1 MKRNPTPESS
11 IEPQRERAV
20 SPIIGVTLM
29 VAITVILAAVVAAF
43 VLDVGPGEGQLNVAA
58 DVEDADEEI
67 AVHIATGGDQID
79 GIALV
84 NADGEV
90 VASEHGVNTG
100 GTYTLEDHVAGTL
113 LDDNGGYTVYGYQ
126 GNEDTV
132 RGYNNEA
139 EENAEL
145 GSIDELD
152 AYVFLGNVDG

>member
-1 MKRNPTPESS
+1 MKRHTKPEPA
-11 IEPQRERAV
+11 IEPPRERAV

-58 DVEDADEEI
+58 DIEEAENEI

-90 VASEHGVNTG
+90 VGVEHGVNTG
-100 GTYTLEDHVAGTL
+100 GTYTLEDYVAGAL
-113 LDDNGGYTVYGYQ
+113 GGDSDGYTVYGYQ
-126 GNEDTV
+126 GSEDAV
-132 RGYNNEA
+132 DRYENEA
-139 EENAEL
+139 VENAEL

-152 AYVFLGNVDG
+152 AYVLLGNVDG